1 MNHKEHRNAE
11 AKSRELRDIAIV
23 AAACFMVAVTSEH
36 IFFAAI
42 FAGQAVAAGLTAARI
57 ASLRR

>member
-1 MNHKEHRNAE
+1 VNHKEHRNTE
-11 AKSRELRDIAIV
+11 AKLRELRDIAIV

-36 IFFAAI
+36 MFFAAV
-42 FAGQAVAAGLTAARI
+42 FAGQALAAGLAAARI